1 MKISKTKKACSAT
14 QNTEGVTEVKNKYQD
29 SIDYIKAAIDN
40 LGTMAEEDSTARD
53 AIANLSV
60 VLLDLK

>member
-1 MKISKTKKACSAT
+1 MKISKNKKACAAKET
-14 QNTEGVTEVKNKYQD
+14 NTVTEGKSKYQD
-29 SIDYIKAAIDN
+29 TIDYIKAAIDS
-40 LGTMAEEDSTARD
+40 LGNIAQDDDLAKD

>member
-1 MKISKTKKACSAT
+1 MKISKNKKACAAKKTST
-14 QNTEGVTEVKNKYQD
+14 VTEVKSKYQD
-29 SIDYIKAAIDN
+29 TIDYIKAAIDS
-40 LGTMAEEDSTARD
+40 LGNIAQDDDLAKD

>member
-1 MKISKTKKACSAT
+1 MKISKNKKACAAKETST
-14 QNTEGVTEVKNKYQD
+14 VTEVKGKYQD
-29 SIDYIKAAIDN
+29 TIDYIKAAIDS
-40 LGTMAEEDSTARD
+40 LGNIAQDDDLAKD

>member
-1 MKISKTKKACSAT
+1 MKISKNKKTCAAKETST
-14 QNTEGVTEVKNKYQD
+14 VTEVKSKYQD
-29 SIDYIKAAIDN
+29 TIDYIKAAIDS
-40 LGTMAEEDSTARD
+40 LGNIAQDDDLAKD